1 MEVWIKEGCD
11 SEEGK
16 TFLSINSRIICSA
29 IQALVGA
36 PYTHPP
42 SLCSSAIW
50 AEIKYGRERGGCP
63 SHMGVCMGVCLNGWV
78 LECVHDRLRADW
90 TMGELYEVC
99 IHVALI
105 HCHTQQVGND
115 QRRKCWFKER
125 QNWLISRWSHF
136 WIIVLQRDAKW
147 DQMS

>member
-42 SLCSSAIW
+42 LLCSSAIW
-50 AEIKYGRERGGCP
+50 AEIKYGRERRGCP
-63 SHMGVCMGVCLNGWV
+63 SHMGLCMGVCLNGWV

-115 QRRKCWFKER
+115 QRRKC
-125 QNWLISRWSHF
+125 
-136 WIIVLQRDAKW
+136 
-147 DQMS
+147 